1 MRIEGLAVPGTSA
14 DEDVLKRRKLTEAAQ
29 QFEGMLLEQMLKP
42 MREGGDWGEE
52 SGGGSQT
59 MASFGTEAVAKAI
72 SKAGGLGIA
81 RQVVRQV
88 MHEASAGAKKS

>member
-1 MRIEGLAVPGTSA
+1 MRIESVAGVA
-14 DEDVLKRRKLTEAAQ
+14 DDGDADALKRRKLTDAAQ

-59 MASFGTEAVAKAI
+59 MLWDGGGGEGDLKGGWAGDCA
-72 SKAGGLGIA
+72 AGGA
-81 RQVVRQV
+81 
-88 MHEASAGAKKS
+88 AGDA